1 MVAKYDYT
9 AQGSQELS
17 LRKHE
22 RLVLLDDSKHWWKVQ
37 NGQRQWGFVPSNYVK
52 REKPSLFDSIR
63 RRVRKR
69 SEAKL
74 SPASSPVA
82 TKLGDGEGGNNAG
95 SGEPE
100 EEEAPPACGTA
111 LVRYNYEAKQADEIS
126 LVKGTRVLVMEKS
139 SDGWWKGEH
148 CGNVGWFPSNYVQEE
163 VEPATPE
170 GDAEQ
175 PVPASNA
182 VSPPTVLET
191 VVALYS
197 FTPMNEEE
205 LSFAKGEQ
213 LEVVDKPEN
222 DPDWWKARNQS
233 GQTGL
238 VPKNYVQVVASRGGG
253 GGVVPSSLG
262 GGPPSLD
269 PHGGGSPPP
278 PVPNSTAPS
287 AAQVVSVVAGGQQP
301 RGRPE
306 LRAKEWY
313 FGSIPRSQCDQVLNE
328 YAQDGDFLIRDS
340 ETNVGDLSVS
350 LKAPLRN
357 KHFRVHVEDGVF
369 CIGQRRFS
377 NLDDLVE
384 HYKRAPIYTSPKGDK
399 MYLIKPF
406 RRP

>member
-1 MVAKYDYT
+1 MSNSKSGKPAEEAYVVAKYDYT

-82 TKLGDGEGGNNAG
+82 TKAG
-95 SGEPE
+95 GEPE
-100 EEEAPPACGTA
+100 EEEASAVGTA

-126 LVKGTRVLVMEKS
+126 LAKGTRVLVMEKS

-163 VEPATPE
+163 AEPATPE
-170 GDAEQ
+170 GDAVQ
-175 PVPASNA
+175 PPTKAA
-182 VSPPTVLET
+182 SPPTVLET

-222 DPDWWKARNQS
+222 DPDWWKARNQA
-233 GQTGL
+233 GHTGL
-238 VPKNYVQVVASRGGG
+238 VPKNYVQVVASPRGGG
-253 GGVVPSSLG
+253 TASPPATG
-262 GGPPSLD
+262 GGPPPSLD
-269 PHGGGSPPP
+269 PHRGGGSPPP
-278 PVPNSTAPS
+278 PVP
-287 AAQVVSVVAGGQQP
+287 QVVSVVAGGQQP

-328 YAQDGDFLIRDS
+328 CAQDGDFLIRDS

-377 NLDDLVE
+377 QLDDLVE

-399 MYLIKPF
+399 MFLVRPF
-406 RRP
+406 KRP

>member
-1 MVAKYDYT
+1 MVAKYDYV

-82 TKLGDGEGGNNAG
+82 AKLEADGQGGNHELGEG
-95 SGEPE
+95 
-100 EEEAPPACGTA
+100 PPACGTA

-148 CGNVGWFPSNYVQEE
+148 CGSVGWFPSNYVQEE

-170 GDAEQ
+170 GDSLEPMAPSGALP
-175 PVPASNA
+175 PV
-182 VSPPTVLET
+182 VLET

-197 FTPMNEEE
+197 FTSQNEEE
-205 LSFAKGEQ
+205 LSFTKGEQ

-233 GQTGL
+233 GELGL
-238 VPKNYVQVVASRGGG
+238 VPKNYVQVVASPRGKGG
-253 GGVVPSSLG
+253 SAASS
-262 GGPPSLD
+262 GPPSLD
-269 PHGGGSPPP
+269 AHGGGDDGGSPPGG
-278 PVPNSTAPS
+278 S
-287 AAQVVSVVAGGQQP
+287 ANHCVASVVSVVAGGQQP
-301 RGRPE
+301 KARPE

-328 YAQDGDFLIRDS
+328 YGTDGDFLIRDS
-340 ETNVGDLSVS
+340 ETNVSYFLF
-350 LKAPLRN
+350 LCIFA
-357 KHFRVHVEDGVF
+357 VF
-369 CIGQRRFS
+369 
-377 NLDDLVE
+377 
-384 HYKRAPIYTSPKGDK
+384 
-399 MYLIKPF
+399 
-406 RRP
+406 

>member
-1 MVAKYDYT
+1 MPSIMVSLVALLPVSDHCSAPSSDVFRCVEATLDVYIGSAGKPGEEAYVVAKYDYT

-82 TKLGDGEGGNNAG
+82 TKAG
-95 SGEPE
+95 GEPE
-100 EEEAPPACGTA
+100 EEEASAVGTA

-126 LVKGTRVLVMEKS
+126 LAKGTRVLVMEKS

-163 VEPATPE
+163 AEPATPE
-170 GDAEQ
+170 GDAVQ
-175 PVPASNA
+175 PPAKA
-182 VSPPTVLET
+182 ASPPTVLET

-222 DPDWWKARNQS
+222 DPDWWKARNQA
-233 GQTGL
+233 GHTGL
-238 VPKNYVQVVASRGGG
+238 VPKNYVQ
-253 GGVVPSSLG
+253 
-262 GGPPSLD
+262 
-269 PHGGGSPPP
+269 
-278 PVPNSTAPS
+278 
-287 AAQVVSVVAGGQQP
+287 
-301 RGRPE
+301 
-306 LRAKEWY
+306 
-313 FGSIPRSQCDQVLNE
+313 I
-328 YAQDGDFLIRDS
+328 
-340 ETNVGDLSVS
+340 
-350 LKAPLRN
+350 
-357 KHFRVHVEDGVF
+357 
-369 CIGQRRFS
+369 
-377 NLDDLVE
+377 
-384 HYKRAPIYTSPKGDK
+384 
-399 MYLIKPF
+399 
-406 RRP
+406 

>member
-1 MVAKYDYT
+1 MAKYDYT

>member
-1 MVAKYDYT
+1 MSNSKSGEQCMWTTNGMVVTAAVIDPSRDAGVPGKAGNEETYVVAKYDYV

-37 NGQRQWGFVPSNYVK
+37 NAQRQAGFVPSNYVK

-82 TKLGDGEGGNNAG
+82 ADEPGGGGGGPA
-95 SGEPE
+95 E
-100 EEEAPPACGTA
+100 ACGTA

-126 LVKGTRVLVMEKS
+126 LVKGGRVLVMEKS

-148 CGNVGWFPSNYVQEE
+148 CGRLGWFPSNYVQEE
-163 VEPATPE
+163 ASSPDEAATPTD
-170 GDAEQ
+170 G
-175 PVPASNA
+175 PV
-182 VSPPTVLET
+182 VLET

-197 FTPMNEEE
+197 FASQNEEE
-205 LSFAKGEQ
+205 LSFTKGEQ
-213 LEVVDKPEN
+213 LEVIEKPEN

-233 GQTGL
+233 GDTGL
-238 VPKNYVQVVASRGGG
+238 VPKNYVQVVVTPSPASTTPK
-253 GGVVPSSLG
+253 PST
-262 GGPPSLD
+262 
-269 PHGGGSPPP
+269 
-278 PVPNSTAPS
+278 PVPQPPIAP
-287 AAQVVSVVAGGQQP
+287 
-301 RGRPE
+301 RPE
-306 LRAKEWY
+306 LNAKEWY
-313 FGSIPRSQCDQVLNE
+313 FGSISRSQCDQVLNDH
-328 YAQDGDFLIRDS
+328 AVDGDFLIRDS

-350 LKAPLRN
+350 LKAPQRN
-357 KHFRVHVEDGVF
+357 KHFRVHVEDGVY

-399 MYLIKPF
+399 MYLVRPF
-406 RRP
+406 RKP